1 MYISPEQCESLKN
14 QRPIPNRN
22 PYKSDVFILGVIM
35 LECGLLEPMESIF
48 VENFEDIDLEEVN
61 EKLDLFGK
69 IYSKDLKLTVS
80 TMLTR
85 DPKERMDWIG
95 LKQYVPQKNEGDGK
109 QNLSPGNPLGYKSE
123 MSSQPLQ
130 QQPGKII
137 LGGGIKVQSA

>member
-1 MYISPEQCESLKN
+1 
-14 QRPIPNRN
+14 
-22 PYKSDVFILGVIM
+22 M

-61 EKLDLFGK
+61 EKLNLFGK

-95 LKQYVPQKNEGDGK
+95 LKQYVPQKNEADGK
-109 QNLSPGNPLGYKSE
+109 QILSHGNSLGYKSE
-123 MSSQPLQ
+123 IPFQPL
-130 QQPGKII
+130 
-137 LGGGIKVQSA
+137 

>member
-1 MYISPEQCESLKN
+1 M
-14 QRPIPNRN
+14 
-22 PYKSDVFILGVIM
+22 
-35 LECGLLEPMESIF
+35 
-48 VENFEDIDLEEVN
+48 N

-95 LKQYVPQKNEGDGK
+95 LKQYVPQKNETDGK
-109 QNLSPGNPLGYKSE
+109 QNLSPGNYKSE
-123 MSSQPLQ
+123 IPFQPLQ
-130 QQPGKII
+130 QQPGKLM

>member
-1 MYISPEQCESLKN
+1 
-14 QRPIPNRN
+14 
-22 PYKSDVFILGVIM
+22 M

-48 VENFEDIDLEEVN
+48 VENEDIDLEEVN

-95 LKQYVPQKNEGDGK
+95 LKQYVPQKNETDGK

-123 MSSQPLQ
+123 ISSQSLQ
-130 QQPGKII
+130 QQPGKIM